1 MNQDPTSHHW
11 SPMLANPDNEFA
23 DFLDF
28 GDLTFSA
35 FNDATL
41 HNHGESN
48 PLAQADAGPVQAQ
61 MENPTNAISMGQRVM
76 PQKAE
81 SRRNQR
87 SVVPDFYNMAS
98 LNADLFSQQHENQP
112 GVHQHAYHPANMV
125 PPTPNSIEMHAGQPQ
140 YYPIIDRQQQQMYDN
155 YQLQQRHQV
164 TDTSHPSRPLLLT
177 YPKMNFT
184 PLISPAVTPLDTQ
197 LCYPDY
203 AASSERFSP
212 LTSPALH
219 TQNHIATAPL
229 YGPARGS
236 DTSDT
241 TSPIDPIVEY
251 VGPTSVPATPASLRK
266 SRRRV
271 STGSSKPPA
280 RTVKQSPAMK
290 PQSKKKAASSTV
302 IPPKEVAGIL
312 EEAGQKKKGTGKA
325 KSATEAKRPAP
336 YQQDSSGPD
345 SVSPEP
351 LSDILMPPPA
361 TPRSSSS
368 GKSPHMSAKKAS
380 SKAGV
385 EHDQNG
391 EAVTPA
397 SLMHIHK
404 RPRST
409 DVNKLRSAHLKEQAS
424 LAEADMKQIMEDIT
438 LPEPATSVGEG
449 PSLKSIDTA
458 HANTHQ
464 STPVVS
470 ATKSSDNATK
480 SAPATATGSTF
491 PSPSI
496 NAVASPNGLEARKR
510 RDSKSRP
517 KEIPKRTNGN
527 IEKPSPAIKPRI
539 SPSIKPLLPEGSNV
553 SADTTALLLASKSN
567 YQNILEG
574 THFPG
579 VSYPENL
586 STNLTSKRTSHK
598 IAEQGRRNRI
608 NLALQEISALL
619 PASANMNGNGGGGSG
634 TEGEASKSKEVMNQ
648 GTAAQQSNNSK
659 ASTVEAAIE
668 YIRALQGE
676 LRVCKDR
683 LSRYESERSA
693 DGTKENGTEG
703 GDEDGTGDQS
713 GPRAA

>member
-1 MNQDPTSHHW
+1 
-11 SPMLANPDNEFA
+11 
-23 DFLDF
+23 
-28 GDLTFSA
+28 
-35 FNDATL
+35 
-41 HNHGESN
+41 
-48 PLAQADAGPVQAQ
+48 
-61 MENPTNAISMGQRVM
+61 
-76 PQKAE
+76 
-81 SRRNQR
+81 
-87 SVVPDFYNMAS
+87 
-98 LNADLFSQQHENQP
+98 
-112 GVHQHAYHPANMV
+112 
-125 PPTPNSIEMHAGQPQ
+125 
-140 YYPIIDRQQQQMYDN
+140 
-155 YQLQQRHQV
+155 
-164 TDTSHPSRPLLLT
+164 
-177 YPKMNFT
+177 MNFT
-184 PLISPAVTPLDTQ
+184 PLISPAVTPVDTQ

-219 TQNHIATAPL
+219 TQNHAATASL
-229 YGPARGS
+229 YGAARGS

-241 TSPIDPIVEY
+241 TSPIDPTVEY
-251 VGPTSVPATPASLRK
+251 VGPTSVPATPATLRK

-271 STGSSKPPA
+271 STSSSKPTA

-312 EEAGQKKKGTGKA
+312 EEARQNKKATGKA
-325 KSATEAKRPAP
+325 KSATEAKSSALYR
-336 YQQDSSGPD
+336 QDSSGPD

-351 LSDILMPPPA
+351 LSEILMPPPA

-368 GKSPHMSAKKAS
+368 GKSPYMSAKKAS
-380 SKAGV
+380 SKPAV
-385 EHDQNG
+385 EHDQND

-404 RPRST
+404 RAGSS
-409 DVNKLRSAHLKEQAS
+409 DVTKSKSAQLKEQAS
-424 LAEADMKQIMEDIT
+424 SAEADMEQIMEDIT
-438 LPEPATSVGEG
+438 LPEPATSIGDA
-449 PSLKSIDTA
+449 PDLKSIDTA

-464 STPVVS
+464 STPAVL
-470 ATKSSDNATK
+470 ATKNSDNAAK

-496 NAVASPNGLEARKR
+496 NAIASPHGLDARKR
-510 RDSKSRP
+510 RDSKSKP
-517 KEIPKRTNGN
+517 KEILKRTSGNN

-608 NLALQEISALL
+608 NMALQEISALL
-619 PASANMNGNGGGGSG
+619 PASANVNGGGGGGSG
-634 TEGEASKSKEVMNQ
+634 TEGEASKAAKEAMNQ

-683 LSRYESERSA
+683 LSRYESEKSSA
-693 DGTKENGTEG
+693 GIKAIGTDEEG
-703 GDEDGTGDQS
+703 SPT
-713 GPRAA
+713 A

>member
-1 MNQDPTSHHW
+1 
-11 SPMLANPDNEFA
+11 
-23 DFLDF
+23 
-28 GDLTFSA
+28 
-35 FNDATL
+35 
-41 HNHGESN
+41 
-48 PLAQADAGPVQAQ
+48 
-61 MENPTNAISMGQRVM
+61 
-76 PQKAE
+76 
-81 SRRNQR
+81 
-87 SVVPDFYNMAS
+87 
-98 LNADLFSQQHENQP
+98 
-112 GVHQHAYHPANMV
+112 
-125 PPTPNSIEMHAGQPQ
+125 
-140 YYPIIDRQQQQMYDN
+140 
-155 YQLQQRHQV
+155 
-164 TDTSHPSRPLLLT
+164 
-177 YPKMNFT
+177 MNFT
-184 PLISPAVTPLDTQ
+184 PLISPAVTPVDTQ

-219 TQNHIATAPL
+219 TQNHIATASL
-229 YGPARGS
+229 YGAARGS

-241 TSPIDPIVEY
+241 TSPIDPTVEY
-251 VGPTSVPATPASLRK
+251 VGPTSVPATPATLRK

-271 STGSSKPPA
+271 STSSSKPPA
-280 RTVKQSPAMK
+280 RAVKQSPAMK

-312 EEAGQKKKGTGKA
+312 EEARQNKKATGKA
-325 KSATEAKRPAP
+325 RSATEAKPPAP

-351 LSDILMPPPA
+351 LSEILMPPPA

-368 GKSPHMSAKKAS
+368 GKSPYMSAKKAS
-380 SKAGV
+380 STPSV

-404 RPRST
+404 RAGSSGVT
-409 DVNKLRSAHLKEQAS
+409 KSKSAQLKEQAS
-424 LAEADMKQIMEDIT
+424 LAEADMEQIMEDIT
-438 LPEPATSVGEG
+438 LPEPATSVGDEPG
-449 PSLKSIDTA
+449 LKSIDTA
-458 HANTHQ
+458 HATTHQ
-464 STPVVS
+464 STPLVS
-470 ATKSSDNATK
+470 AMKSSDNATK
-480 SAPATATGSTF
+480 SASSTATGSTF

-496 NAVASPNGLEARKR
+496 NALSSPNTLEARKR
-510 RDSKSRP
+510 RDSKSKP
-517 KEIPKRTNGN
+517 LKEILKRSNGN

-608 NLALQEISALL
+608 NMALQEISALL
-619 PASANMNGNGGGGSG
+619 PASANVNGGGGSG
-634 TEGEASKSKEVMNQ
+634 TEGEASGKAAKEVMNP

-676 LRVCKDR
+676 LRVCKER
-683 LSRYESERSA
+683 LSSYEREREAATDGIKSIASSE
-693 DGTKENGTEG
+693 GG
-703 GDEDGTGDQS
+703 GDEEGS
-713 GPRAA
+713 RAAS

>member
-1 MNQDPTSHHW
+1 
-11 SPMLANPDNEFA
+11 
-23 DFLDF
+23 
-28 GDLTFSA
+28 
-35 FNDATL
+35 
-41 HNHGESN
+41 
-48 PLAQADAGPVQAQ
+48 
-61 MENPTNAISMGQRVM
+61 
-76 PQKAE
+76 
-81 SRRNQR
+81 
-87 SVVPDFYNMAS
+87 
-98 LNADLFSQQHENQP
+98 
-112 GVHQHAYHPANMV
+112 
-125 PPTPNSIEMHAGQPQ
+125 
-140 YYPIIDRQQQQMYDN
+140 
-155 YQLQQRHQV
+155 
-164 TDTSHPSRPLLLT
+164 
-177 YPKMNFT
+177 MNFT
-184 PLISPAVTPLDTQ
+184 PLISPAVTPVDTQ

-219 TQNHIATAPL
+219 TQNHVATTSL
-229 YGPARGS
+229 YGAARGS

-241 TSPIDPIVEY
+241 TSPIDPSVEY
-251 VGPTSVPATPASLRK
+251 VGPTSVPATPATLRK

-271 STGSSKPPA
+271 SASSSKPPA

-312 EEAGQKKKGTGKA
+312 EEARQNKKAIGKA
-325 KSATEAKRPAP
+325 KSATEAKASASYR
-336 YQQDSSGPD
+336 QDSSGPD

-351 LSDILMPPPA
+351 LSEILMPPPA

-368 GKSPHMSAKKAS
+368 GKSPHMSATKAS
-380 SKAGV
+380 SNPGM
-385 EHDQNG
+385 ERDQNG

-404 RPRST
+404 RAGSSSVT
-409 DVNKLRSAHLKEQAS
+409 KSKSAQLKEQAS
-424 LAEADMKQIMEDIT
+424 LAEADMEQIMEDIT
-438 LPEPATSVGEG
+438 LPEPATSVGDEPG
-449 PSLKSIDTA
+449 LKSIDTV

-464 STPVVS
+464 SIPLVS
-470 ATKSSDNATK
+470 AMKSPDNATK
-480 SAPATATGSTF
+480 SAPATATASTF

-496 NAVASPNGLEARKR
+496 NAIVSPHGLEARKR
-510 RDSKSRP
+510 RDSKSKPP
-517 KEIPKRTNGN
+517 KEILKRTSGN

-579 VSYPENL
+579 VSYPETL

-608 NLALQEISALL
+608 NMALQEISALL
-619 PASANMNGNGGGGSG
+619 PASANVNGNSGGGSG
-634 TEGEASKSKEVMNQ
+634 TEGEASSKAKEVMNP

-676 LRVCKDR
+676 LRVCKDK
-683 LSRYESERSA
+683 LSNYEREREA
-693 DGTKENGTEG
+693 TDGTKSIASSEG
-703 GDEDGTGDQS
+703 GDEE

>member
-1 MNQDPTSHHW
+1 
-11 SPMLANPDNEFA
+11 
-23 DFLDF
+23 
-28 GDLTFSA
+28 
-35 FNDATL
+35 
-41 HNHGESN
+41 
-48 PLAQADAGPVQAQ
+48 
-61 MENPTNAISMGQRVM
+61 
-76 PQKAE
+76 
-81 SRRNQR
+81 
-87 SVVPDFYNMAS
+87 
-98 LNADLFSQQHENQP
+98 
-112 GVHQHAYHPANMV
+112 
-125 PPTPNSIEMHAGQPQ
+125 
-140 YYPIIDRQQQQMYDN
+140 
-155 YQLQQRHQV
+155 
-164 TDTSHPSRPLLLT
+164 
-177 YPKMNFT
+177 MNFT
-184 PLISPAVTPLDTQ
+184 PLISPAVTPVDTQ

-219 TQNHIATAPL
+219 TQNHVVTASL
-229 YGPARGS
+229 YGAARGS

-241 TSPIDPIVEY
+241 TSPIDPSVEY
-251 VGPTSVPATPASLRK
+251 VGPTSVPATPATLRK

-271 STGSSKPPA
+271 SAGSSKPPA

-312 EEAGQKKKGTGKA
+312 EEARQNKKVTGKA
-325 KSATEAKRPAP
+325 KSATEAKPPAS
-336 YQQDSSGPD
+336 YRQDSSGPD

-351 LSDILMPPPA
+351 LSEILMPPPA

-368 GKSPHMSAKKAS
+368 GKSPYMSAKKAS
-380 SKAGV
+380 SKASV

-404 RPRST
+404 RAGSS
-409 DVNKLRSAHLKEQAS
+409 DVTKSKSAQLKEQAS
-424 LAEADMKQIMEDIT
+424 LAEADMEQIMEDIT
-438 LPEPATSVGEG
+438 LPEPATSVGDEPG
-449 PSLKSIDTA
+449 LKSIDTV

-464 STPVVS
+464 STPLVS
-470 ATKSSDNATK
+470 AMKSSDNATK
-480 SAPATATGSTF
+480 SAPATATASTF

-496 NAVASPNGLEARKR
+496 NALASPNTLEGRKR
-510 RDSKSRP
+510 RDSKSKP
-517 KEIPKRTNGN
+517 KEILKRTNGN

-608 NLALQEISALL
+608 NMALQEISALL
-619 PASANMNGNGGGGSG
+619 PASANGNGNGGGGGGSG
-634 TEGEASKSKEVMNQ
+634 TEGEASSKAKEVINP

-683 LSRYESERSA
+683 LSSYEREREATDGVKSTASSEGV
-693 DGTKENGTEG
+693 DEG
-703 GDEDGTGDQS
+703 GSGDQ
-713 GPRAA
+713 